1 MSNNSKT
8 MSDLIIIANFI
19 FGICIIVNG
28 VYLSF
33 KIVKISIKEKS
44 STWKLD
50 ITNAIFVI
58 LHHLHCLVMEFVTFQ
73 VPNLY
78 EYTGKWFCYSSMLL
92 NHYGNIYT
100 IGHSMIVG
108 LLKYTLIVKWQKV
121 INVGND
127 RVRNIFFFVNIFYAI
142 CFMLTLLISKP
153 NIFSIWDSFARV
165 DRCLGDPKNN
175 WESDGSPTNRTQNK
189 LHIIC
194 NSLIEAPPND
204 RISYVIQYGRFLI
217 CWLHTTIM
225 YLTYWN
231 VIECLIYIR
240 LFLFMKR

>member
-1 MSNNSKT
+1 
-8 MSDLIIIANFI
+8 MSDPIIIANFI
-19 FGICIIVNG
+19 FGICIIGNG
-28 VYLSF
+28 VYLSS
-33 KIVKISIKEKS
+33 KIVQISIKEKS
-44 STWKLD
+44 SAWKLD

-58 LHHLHCLVMEFVTFQ
+58 LHHLHCLLMEFVTFE
-73 VPNLY
+73 VPYLFK
-78 EYTGKWFCYSSMLL
+78 YTGKWFCYCSMLL
-92 NHYGNIYT
+92 NHYGNLYT
-100 IGHSMIVG
+100 VNHSMIVG

-121 INVGND
+121 LDVGND
-127 RVRNIFFFVNIFYAI
+127 RVRNFFFFVNIFYAI

-194 NSLIEAPPND
+194 NSLIETPPND
-204 RISYVIQYGRFLI
+204 RISYAIQYGRFLI